1 MQLAKYQAL
10 GNAAASRTIRAAGA
24 PREPRPRNAASLMY
38 WKGRVDRMEIFFGAD
53 DRVTRIVD

>member
-1 MQLAKYQAL
+1 
-10 GNAAASRTIRAAGA
+10 
-24 PREPRPRNAASLMY
+24 MY